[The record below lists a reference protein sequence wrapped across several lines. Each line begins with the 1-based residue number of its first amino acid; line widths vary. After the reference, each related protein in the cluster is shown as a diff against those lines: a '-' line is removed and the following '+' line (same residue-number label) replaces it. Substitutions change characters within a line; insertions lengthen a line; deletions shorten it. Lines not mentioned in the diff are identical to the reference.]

1 MNMNEQN
8 QDNYQNSEYS
18 KIATRAGKSTLR
30 QGGKLLKKGSK
41 ALTKGLG
48 KALFALI
55 KTVGP
60 YILLAIIIPVIAYAI
75 FTFVSEATVD
85 NFVSTL
91 EIDAPSTDTDS
102 LLAYIESTD
111 DTDKVRYLAEYNINL
126 DILKQYMTLENDTL
140 EKDKESTIRLE
151 TTTKKTDMNGKT
163 TMNQKNTKNY
173 SNITLEKAQASYPYR
188 LYWQL
193 LAGIDIYM
201 KIADISE
208 EYTWD
213 RIIPSKA
220 KSHLMPEFA
229 WSRENQYTREVLSKT
244 ETIVI
249 NKYDDIV
256 TSEETTLIE
265 EKYIYPLPYLK
276 KVKTAFG
283 TYNFN
288 YTDKITTT
296 EHEWGDYVISEG
308 TVEHHTSS
316 TSSGYYK
323 KKDPVTGKLVDD
335 HTKPYYDT
343 WTTQT
348 ITKTRRSKTY
358 QVDENLLKGE
368 PEFIVDITSFDT
380 FIQEANL
387 DYSELHEIYNTITK
401 LPNSYECVEA
411 LSIALNEYGLLDSL
425 DGISLHTSRPIDLD
439 ITLPHVA
446 GEYSRNDVTNAAQSL
461 LGVPYFW
468 GGKHNEIGLN
478 TDWGSLRQVTLSG
491 NWSTGKTLPYGL
503 DCSGFISWAY
513 NQVLL
518 PKGQVFPDGTLNQY
532 ASAMLIPISESEL
545 QPGDIGYTKGID
557 HVGMY
562 IGTTDDLKMFIHAG
576 GRLYSSSGKPA
587 GQVVISYNNSSTYYE
602 GNAPTKF
609 INFFRLKYR
618 FKGE

>member
-1 MNMNEQN
+1 MNEQN

>member
-1 MNMNEQN
+1 MNEQN

-316 TSSGYYK
+316 TPSGYYK

-387 DYSELHEIYNTITK
+387 DYLELHEIYNTITK

>member
-140 EKDKESTIRLE
+140 EKDKKSTIRLE

-316 TSSGYYK
+316 TPSGYYK

>member
-1 MNMNEQN
+1 MNEQN

-316 TSSGYYK
+316 TPSGYYK

>member
-1 MNMNEQN
+1 MNEQN

-193 LAGIDIYM
+193 LAGVDIYM
-201 KIADISE
+201 KVADISE

-213 RIIPSKA
+213 RTIPSKA
-220 KSHLMPEFA
+220 KSYLIPEFT
-229 WSRENQYTREVLSKT
+229 WTRENQYTREVLSKT

-296 EHEWGDYVISEG
+296 EHEWSDYVISEG
-308 TVEHHTSS
+308 DVEHHTSS
-316 TSSGYYK
+316 TPSGYYK

-335 HTKPYYDT
+335 PTKPYYDT

-380 FIQEANL
+380 FVQEANL
-387 DYSELHEIYNTITK
+387 NYSELQEIYNTITK

-425 DGISLHTSRPIDLD
+425 DGISLHTSRPINLD

-446 GEYSRNDVTNAAQSL
+446 GEYSRNDVINAAQSL

-478 TDWGSLRQVTLSG
+478 ADWGSLKQVTSSG
-491 NWSTGKTLPYGL
+491 SWSTGKTLPYGL